1 MQSENEFSN
10 KLNKIQF
17 FSDELFIEELL
28 NEDKDS
34 LYTIKKRIKGVLKC
48 LIIKEL

>member
-1 MQSENEFSN
+1 MQSENEFYN
-10 KLNKIQF
+10 KLNKIKF

-34 LYTIKKRIKGVLKC
+34 LYTIKKRINGVLKC
-48 LIIKEL
+48 FIIKEL